1 MLSWESI
8 FSFNCQ
14 INLFATFNSAT
25 AESPLTK
32 SNAINFALE
41 YEKQILFVSFCEKL
55 VKLRRRRTINIFN
68 FAFIIYI

>member
-14 INLFATFNSAT
+14 INLFTTFNSAT

-41 YEKQILFVSFCEKL
+41 YEKQIYLYLS
-55 VKLRRRRTINIFN
+55 VKNLLSSEGEELLIFL
-68 FAFIIYI
+68 ILLP